1 MLDTI
6 YLLYIPT
13 FMFPLFQHIV
23 INSYIVTNIILHW
36 FRFVIS
42 VKELNYIFYVFLFVI
57 VSNK

>member
-1 MLDTI
+1 MTV

-23 INSYIVTNIILHW
+23 INSYIITNKLLHW
-36 FRFVIS
+36 FVIL